1 MRKNSRKTTA
11 FLLSVL
17 AISGASVWARGQK
30 SVYKLADIQIYGTQQ
45 ISDEEV
51 KEKFEPK
58 IRAWFESRSRGTK
71 KDDAR
76 AADLRAKLVA
86 DVKKFGDF
94 GWVRLTESEVASE
107 RNVKMILLMFD
118 VIEKQHMA
126 TRFPFRSPPSGSVKD
141 GTGLLEDWNRFYAL
155 GWKRVRS
162 GEVPAERG
170 DCPAYFCPEGVGSGN
185 SEIDALKDKIENRVP
200 SNEDH
205 LSQILETDRDPKR
218 RAAALFLLAFL
229 DDGSKVSEYAAR
241 AMFDAEPSVREAA
254 TSIFSDI
261 AVYHKDVPIPV
272 QRILKLIDSPYPED
286 RGRALALAL
295 SLSDNPDYESYLIST
310 VATDIVKLLRS
321 KNLANHEMAH
331 TVLTLLSG
339 EDFPAKD
346 FDAWENWLWKA
357 RKERM
362 EGVKSD

>member
-17 AISGASVWARGQK
+17 AISGASVWARGKK

-94 GWVRLTESEVASE
+94 GWARLTESEVASE

-141 GTGLLEDWNRFYAL
+141 GTMMTSSPSVQFTGVATLWPSVSCRLSIRRSTSSKFRPAL
-155 GWKRVRS
+155 G
-162 GEVPAERG
+162 
-170 DCPAYFCPEGVGSGN
+170 GS
-185 SEIDALKDKIENRVP
+185 S
-200 SNEDH
+200 
-205 LSQILETDRDPKR
+205 
-218 RAAALFLLAFL
+218 
-229 DDGSKVSEYAAR
+229 
-241 AMFDAEPSVREAA
+241 
-254 TSIFSDI
+254 
-261 AVYHKDVPIPV
+261 
-272 QRILKLIDSPYPED
+272 
-286 RGRALALAL
+286 
-295 SLSDNPDYESYLIST
+295 
-310 VATDIVKLLRS
+310 
-321 KNLANHEMAH
+321 
-331 TVLTLLSG
+331 
-339 EDFPAKD
+339 
-346 FDAWENWLWKA
+346 
-357 RKERM
+357 
-362 EGVKSD
+362 